1 MRFQF
6 TLRNTAFISTLLT
19 CGADVKADTIVAGT
33 QYQLST
39 SGQEDLGFGL
49 ISTTGKPIGPGNT
62 SFVIRRLAD
71 ATLDP
76 ATAAVVPIQMIAV
89 SLQSTAPVTVNGG
102 LYNFFVHLTP
112 GKLSLGTETIVET
125 NPNLAPFQGWFTL
138 DTKPYITVDF
148 TPVGAGTAF
157 SKDLQ
162 LTLTSSLTRWRHQPQ
177 AGEVVV
183 SGSADP
189 ILDNCHDPHNGC
201 SGVTFERSS
210 FGVGS
215 AECTTA
221 HANNCI
227 AAKIARAIFSPRV
240 ICRPP
245 ARVRFSAGDIR

>member
-201 SGVTFERSS
+201 SRDFFIDGGLVFPGVQAGAVAEQRNAEATPEP
-210 FGVGS
+210 GS
-215 AECTTA
+215 AFLLGSGLLLTGWA
-221 HANNCI
+221 LR
-227 AAKIARAIFSPRV
+227 ARR
-240 ICRPP
+240 R
-245 ARVRFSAGDIR
+245 R